1 MGFGHP
7 WRMLRDFTALP
18 NHKYAARVDHCH
30 TAIAPDGNKGYTDIL
45 NVVEGMVQS
54 AWLAIARGTGKAEMD
69 AGAVA
74 DAMGRWRL
82 HAAGFIRFVSER
94 GKGPWHIM
102 LRRSWSDPALLRFDG
117 QAADEKGRIF
127 LTIHHLEFNRRDTG
141 AVAL

>member
-7 WRMLRDFTALP
+7 WRMLRDFTVLP
-18 NHKYAARVDHCH
+18 NHKYAARLDHCH

-45 NVVEGMVQS
+45 NVVEVMVQS

-82 HAAGFIRFVSER
+82 HAAGFIRFVAER

-141 AVAL
+141 AAAL